1 MSSET
6 TPLLPESNT
15 HGRGVPEDGSGVPE
29 DGSGVPEDGIPTLP
43 PAHDGAH
50 RTLVLLFDGTGDT

>member
-15 HGRGVPEDGSGVPE
+15 HGRGVPEDG
-29 DGSGVPEDGIPTLP
+29 IPTLP
-43 PAHDGAH
+43 PAHDGAR